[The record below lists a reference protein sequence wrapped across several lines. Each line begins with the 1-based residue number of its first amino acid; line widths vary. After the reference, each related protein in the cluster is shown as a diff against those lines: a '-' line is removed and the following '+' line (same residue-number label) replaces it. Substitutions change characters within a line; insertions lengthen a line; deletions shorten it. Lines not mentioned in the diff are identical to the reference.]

1 MDINGNLQ
9 KMVKKMDN
17 ICLVLLEKVC
27 EAIYFSLFLI
37 YGKNL
42 KEKRL
47 LFIAIMIFEYLALK
61 YFIKFNVLFQLSYTF
76 MTYLTLKVLY
86 KEKAQITDIFLF
98 ALASLFLILISIISY
113 TIIYFTIRKYIVALI
128 LNRIL
133 IFGLIFIIKKDINA
147 IYQKFYKLWNRHNKP
162 NRVKS
167 LTLRNISVIIF
178 NLMFCIIN
186 ICMAFSYILNS

>member
-1 MDINGNLQ
+1 MN
-9 KMVKKMDN
+9 N
-17 ICLVLLEKVC
+17 IILLFLEKIC

-113 TIIYFTIRKYIVALI
+113 AIIYFTIQKYIVALI

-133 IFGLIFIIKKDINA
+133 IFTLILLIKNKSNLF
-147 IYQKFYKLWNRHNKP
+147 YQNFYKLWNRHNTP
-162 NRVKS
+162 NKVKS
-167 LTLRNISVIIF
+167 LTLRNISIIIF
-178 NLMFCIIN
+178 NLMFWLIN
-186 ICMAFSYILNS
+186 IGMAFSYILNS